1 MTNKV
6 LAAVALVSLG
16 LTAGCGSSSPATS
29 TTAISG
35 KVADGY
41 LSNAIV
47 FMDRNHNYQLDAGEP
62 SAVTDQKGDF
72 TLLVNPMD
80 VGTHPIVA
88 MAIGGQTTDLDNPMQ
103 KVAMSYVMSLP
114 ASAVSATATSFVS
127 PISTLVREKMEARA
141 GMTLSEA
148 MTEVRNQMNL
158 PPGMNVMADYV
169 RLGSADS
176 SDPNQALYSMMH
188 GAAQNMASLMVGE
201 ASKVMGMA
209 GTGSTVDV
217 NRFRAMMGA
226 MNLQLP
232 QMISAM
238 QSGVRQNPALMS
250 QIMANV
256 ANAVSAVPP
265 MVAGMPFRNMSS
277 LFPPMM
283 HTRFWN
289 MTGGNWTTRNTW
301 GPFWNM
307 TTHYNF
313 GSIMPRPIPIGST
326 STTGPFYNITTHYN
340 FGSIMPRPIPMPGTS
355 TMGSATGMGP
365 QMMTN

>member
-16 LTAGCGSSSPATS
+16 LTAGCGSSSPVTSAT
-29 TTAISG
+29 AVSG

-41 LSNAIV
+41 LANAMV

-62 SAVTDQKGDF
+62 STVTDQKGDF
-72 TLLVNPMD
+72 TLLVNAMD
-80 VGTHPIVA
+80 IGTHPLVA
-88 MAIGGQTTDLDNPMQ
+88 MAIGGQTTDLDNPTQ
-103 KVAMSYVMSLP
+103 KVAMSYMMSLP
-114 ASAVSATATSFVS
+114 ASAVSATATSFIS

-148 MTEVRNQMNL
+148 TTEVRNQMNL

-176 SDPNQALYSMMH
+176 NDPNKAVYSMMH
-188 GAAQNMASLMVGE
+188 GAAQNMASLMMAE
-201 ASKVMGMA
+201 ASNVMGMA

-238 QSGVRQNPALMS
+238 QTGLRQNQELMS
-250 QIMANV
+250 QMMANV
-256 ANAVSAVPP
+256 ANAVNAVPP

-307 TTHYNF
+307 TTHY
-313 GSIMPRPIPIGST
+313 GSIMPRPFPIGST
-326 STTGPFYNITTHYN
+326 STTGTAGPFWNMTTYYR
-340 FGSIMPRPIPMPGTS
+340 SIMPTPVPMGSTT
-355 TMGSATGMGP
+355 TMGSATGMMP
-365 QMMTN
+365 RMMRN